1 MDYETASFIAT
12 IVACG
17 ISLIA
22 LVATLFSAAAAKES
36 AKTAA
41 DALRHAR
48 ISELLTIAQEIV
60 SDEMQIQ
67 SLCTDLVMSLHHL
80 SAAAG
85 ALGGSRTRIVDS
97 KIKED
102 GANASA
108 FATKG
113 RELLAD
119 ISVLHSSNESE
130 LTKISAILRADKSN
144 LLAIKESM
152 QRQLADY
159 RQQQQSYR
167 DAQIQS
173 RK

>member
-1 MDYETASFIAT
+1 MNYETASFIAT
-12 IVACG
+12 IAAYG

-36 AKTAA
+36 ARTAA
-41 DALRHAR
+41 DTLRHVR
-48 ISELLTIAQEIV
+48 ISELLSIAQEIV

-67 SLCTDLVMSLHHL
+67 SLCSDLVMSLHYL
-80 SAAAG
+80 SAATG
-85 ALGGSRTRIVDS
+85 TLGGSRTKIVDA

-102 GANASA
+102 SENASA
-108 FATKG
+108 FAKEG
-113 RELLAD
+113 RQLLAD
-119 ISVLHSSNESE
+119 ISVMQYSNEVE
-130 LTKISAILRADKSN
+130 LTNISAKLRAEKSN

-167 DAQIQS
+167 DSQIQS